1 MEITQIP
8 FIGGAVALA
17 ASDDD
22 SRKYLMYGMVGLIII
37 VLLFE
42 SFGFTIGTLGTMV
55 TTAFPLLIGYVFG
68 QKEAEVRAGN
78 A

>member
-1 MEITQIP
+1 MDITHIP
-8 FIGGAVALA
+8 FVGGAVALA